1 MQSYTVNG
9 LPYLCKALPFFVK
22 YFSGRARLLLTLY
35 YSVQSAF
42 DLVNFCFKAYCRFHF
57 LRMAFLLLLFYVI
70 WNVNER
76 TKEMGLASSFQKTR
90 VRTCIACNLD
100 VSSFCS

>member
-1 MQSYTVNG
+1 
-9 LPYLCKALPFFVK
+9 
-22 YFSGRARLLLTLY
+22 LLLTLY
-35 YSVQSAF
+35 YSAQSPF

-57 LRMAFLLLLFYVI
+57 LRMAFLLLLLLFYVI

-90 VRTCIACNLD
+90 VRTCITFNIH